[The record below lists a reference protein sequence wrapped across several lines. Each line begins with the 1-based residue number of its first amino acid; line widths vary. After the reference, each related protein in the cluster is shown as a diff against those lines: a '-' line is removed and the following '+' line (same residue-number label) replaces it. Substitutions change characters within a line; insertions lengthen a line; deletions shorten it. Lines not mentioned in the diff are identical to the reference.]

1 MLEDSN
7 NKSTII
13 KSGINEDPVT
23 LADLKVNQ
31 LIIRKIN
38 EKYKDINWTIL
49 SEENVKVEANYSEIK
64 HDWVWVLDPLDGTKD
79 FIQGTGNYAMH
90 LALTFKKKS
99 FLGVVLI
106 PEKDELWIADGREV
120 WCESIDGSKKSINI
134 PKNAL
139 ILGTGG
145 ASKAIKFALS
155 ELGIDFKTISRIK
168 NNADY
173 TYQEIDQHI
182 IDKKLIINCSPVG
195 TFPNINDSPKI
206 PYKYLT
212 SENFLYD
219 LTYNPDKTLFL
230 KKGDKIGCF
239 TKNGIEMLKIQAE
252 RAWGIWNDISS

>member
-1 MLEDSN
+1 MKKNKIYGLIGKNISYSFSREYFSNKFKTEKISSKYLNFDLIDINQIYKLTKEFNLSGLNVTIPYKESIIKYLDETDSKAKQIGAVNTIKFLN
-7 NKSTII
+7 NKMIGYNTDYI
-13 KSGINEDPVT
+13 G
-23 LADLKVNQ
+23 
-31 LIIRKIN
+31 
-38 EKYKDINWTIL
+38 
-49 SEENVKVEANYSEIK
+49 
-64 HDWVWVLDPLDGTKD
+64 
-79 FIQGTGNYAMH
+79 
-90 LALTFKKKS
+90 FKKS
-99 FLGVVLI
+99 LQNL
-106 PEKDELWIADGREV
+106 
-120 WCESIDGSKKSINI
+120 SNINI

-155 ELGIDFKTISRIK
+155 ELGINFKTVSRIK

-173 TYQEIDQHI
+173 TYQEIDKYI

-219 LTYNPDKTLFL
+219 LIYNPDKTLFL

-239 TKNGIEMLKIQAE
+239 TKNGVEMLKIQAE
-252 RAWGIWNDISS
+252 KAWEIWNDISN